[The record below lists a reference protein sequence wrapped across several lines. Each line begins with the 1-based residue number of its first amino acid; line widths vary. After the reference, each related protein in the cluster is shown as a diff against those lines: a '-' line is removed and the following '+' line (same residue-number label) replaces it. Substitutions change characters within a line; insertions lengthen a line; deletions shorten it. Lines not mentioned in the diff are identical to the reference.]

1 MQFIAHRPEGWSA
14 IPASFFGFFVLG
26 ARPLIIE
33 PCEPG
38 NSTRHI
44 GGEYAIAVFRSV
56 EQRILLGLVVLRQ
69 TVFLLLIPQ
78 SEETMLFAPALRAY
92 RNSHCPSASVFGDP
106 VQSAAFNSS
115 IRREVLRA
123 EMRNFAPAFSYAS
136 TASAQ

>member
-33 PCEPG
+33 PCEQG

-56 EQRILLGLVVLRQ
+56 EQRILLGLVVLPQ

-78 SEETMLFAPALRAY
+78 SEETMLFAPALRAV
-92 RNSHCPSASVFGDP
+92 PELALP
-106 VQSAAFNSS
+106 VG
-115 IRREVLRA
+115 IGLRRSRPVGRFQFIHQA
-123 EMRNFAPAFSYAS
+123 
-136 TASAQ
+136 